1 MCSLTFWPRRDGF
14 RLAMNRDEQRRRI
27 PGRPPECFQV
37 GQRRILHPTEPGGGT
52 WISLNDHGVVFA
64 LLNAYSIET
73 QSTPDAGFRSRGA
86 IILALRDA
94 VACDEASARLQA
106 LNLRS
111 TRPFRLFGFF
121 DRGRQI
127 QEWTWNAATVSL
139 ARHRSV
145 PAAWHSSGYQ
155 EPEAQRLRGET
166 VRSRLQDPDAGTL
179 EWLRRLHGSHAPV
192 CGPFSICMH
201 REDAATVSYS
211 EVEVTA
217 AAMTLRHH
225 QGALCGTPAW
235 SVARSLRAAEVSRT
249 QDPCQTGAREWDDTT
264 APEAVPNRAA

>member
-1 MCSLTFWPRRDGF
+1 
-14 RLAMNRDEQRRRI
+14 
-27 PGRPPECFQV
+27 
-37 GQRRILHPTEPGGGT
+37 
-52 WISLNDHGVVFA
+52 VFA
-64 LLNAYSIET
+64 LLNAYSIEPQPT
-73 QSTPDAGFRSRGA
+73 ANAGFHSRGA
-86 IILALRDA
+86 IIPALHDA
-94 VACDEASARLQA
+94 VLCHEVAARLRA
-106 LNLRS
+106 LDLRS

-121 DRGRQI
+121 DRGQQI
-127 QEWTWNAATVSL
+127 REWTWNGSMVSR
-139 ARHRSV
+139 AHHRSV

-166 VRSRLQDPDAGTL
+166 VLSRLQDPDAGTL
-179 EWLRRLHGSHAPV
+179 EWFRRLHGSHTPV

-217 AAMTLRHH
+217 AGMTLRHH
-225 QGALCGTPAW
+225 QGALCGPAAW
-235 SVARSLRAAEVSRT
+235 SVVLSLRAAEVSRT

>member
-1 MCSLTFWPRRDGF
+1 MRDGF
-14 RLAMNRDEQRRRI
+14 RLAMNRDEQRHRVQ
-27 PGRPPECFQV
+27 GRPPECFQV
-37 GQRRILHPTEPGGGT
+37 RQRRILHPTEPGGGT

-64 LLNAYSIET
+64 LLNAYSIEP
-73 QSTPDAGFRSRGA
+73 QPTPATGFRSRGA
-86 IILALRDA
+86 VIPALHDA
-94 VACDEASARLQA
+94 VLCHKVAARLRA
-106 LNLRS
+106 LDLRS

-127 QEWTWNAATVSL
+127 REWTWNGSTVSPT
-139 ARHRSV
+139 RHRSV

-166 VRSRLQDPDAGTL
+166 VRSRMEDPDAGTL
-179 EWLRRLHGSHAPV
+179 EWFRRLHGSHAPV

-201 REDAATVSYS
+201 REDAVTVSYS

-225 QGALCGTPAW
+225 QGALCGPTAW
-235 SVARSLRAAEVSRT
+235 SHALSLPVVNAGRSPGPHLALGRAGNWT
-249 QDPCQTGAREWDDTT
+249 
-264 APEAVPNRAA
+264 